1 MSLAK
6 AVNES
11 GAPPLPTQVDPKA
24 ELDKAP
30 KVLIRIH
37 KTGDKNEQKQ
47 VYVGVN
53 GIGYLIKRGEDVLVP
68 EPVMRVLEDAV
79 QTVYDYDDDAGAL
92 VKRDALA
99 YPFTKLS

>member
-1 MSLAK
+1 MSVTK
-6 AVNES
+6 TVNEL
-11 GAPPLPTQVDPKA
+11 PVIPLAVQVNPKDA
-24 ELDKAP
+24 LDAAP
-30 KVLIRIH
+30 KVRIRIH

-53 GIGYLIKRGEDVLVP
+53 GVGYLIKRGEDVDVP

-79 QTVYDYDDDAGAL
+79 QTVYDYDDDQGML

-99 YPFTKLS
+99 YPFTRVS

>member
-1 MSLAK
+1 MSLSK

-11 GAPPLPTQVDPKA
+11 PVILPAAQVNPRDA
-24 ELDKAP
+24 LDAAP
-30 KVLIRIH
+30 KVKIRIH

-53 GIGYLIKRGEDVLVP
+53 GVGYLIKRGEDVLVP

-79 QTVYDYDDDAGAL
+79 QSVYDYDDDKGML
-92 VKRDALA
+92 VKREALA
-99 YPFTKLS
+99 YPFTRVQ